1 MAQKSYD
8 SGAGW
13 HCQAETSAFI
23 RFLNDCCSAV
33 AYLQE
38 AIAYTRLYRK
48 TVLNSTDLQDRQ
60 DEFKYDFLQK
70 CMRISKNHCNF
81 YKKHIFFAAFTR
93 FQNSL
98 KKAKIRRIFAFF
110 IAALCHF

>member
-1 MAQKSYD
+1 MILAQ
-8 SGAGW
+8 AGIAKQKQV
-13 HCQAETSAFI
+13 HLHA
-23 RFLNDCCSAV
+23 FLNDCRSAF

-70 CMRISKNHCNF
+70 CMRISKNYCNF
-81 YKKHIFFAAFTR
+81 YENHIFFAVFTR
-93 FQNSL
+93 FRSSL
-98 KKAKIRRIFAFF
+98 KKA
-110 IAALCHF
+110 

>member
-8 SGAGW
+8 SCAVW

-23 RFLNDCCSAV
+23 RFLNDCCSAF

-70 CMRISKNHCNF
+70 CMRISKNYCNF
-81 YKKHIFFAAFTR
+81 YEKHIFLPFLADFRTV
-93 FQNSL
+93 
-98 KKAKIRRIFAFF
+98 
-110 IAALCHF
+110 